1 MADTLRGVYSA
12 VATPFTAEQE
22 VDETGLRSLV
32 DRTIDAGIHGV
43 VPCGSTG
50 EFSTLTRTERERVV
64 EVVIE
69 QAAGRV
75 PVVPHTGACST
86 REAIGLSQH
95 AERTGAAAIMV
106 VAPYYEPFSTV
117 ETKRYYADI
126 AGSVSI
132 PVMAYN
138 LPAATGVNLTP
149 AILGELISDVPNL
162 KYVKDTSGDFSA
174 AAQLIHEYGDA
185 VSVFVGWDTLF
196 LAALLEGAAGSVI
209 GAANVVPGQLVA
221 VYDAVQQGDLAR
233 ARYLWKA
240 LFPLMA
246 SFVSGGYT
254 AAIKGAMDLIGFSGG
269 PQRSPGE
276 EVDSDRREILRQS
289 LKSLGFDRD
298 LRHNGA
304 R

>member
-1 MADTLRGVYSA
+1 
-12 VATPFTAEQE
+12 
-22 VDETGLRSLV
+22 
-32 DRTIDAGIHGV
+32 
-43 VPCGSTG
+43 
-50 EFSTLTRTERERVV
+50 
-64 EVVIE
+64 
-69 QAAGRV
+69 
-75 PVVPHTGACST
+75 
-86 REAIGLSQH
+86 
-95 AERTGAAAIMV
+95 
-106 VAPYYEPFSTV
+106 
-117 ETKRYYADI
+117 
-126 AGSVSI
+126 
-132 PVMAYN
+132 
-138 LPAATGVNLTP
+138 
-149 AILGELISDVPNL
+149 
-162 KYVKDTSGDFSA
+162 
-174 AAQLIHEYGDA
+174 
-185 VSVFVGWDTLF
+185 VFVGWDTLF

-254 AAIKGAMDLIGFSGG
+254 AAIKGAMDLIGFSAG

>member
-1 MADTLRGVYSA
+1 MADALQGVYSA

-22 VDETGLRSLV
+22 VDETGLRSLI
-32 DRTIDAGIHGV
+32 DRTIDAGIHGL

-50 EFSTLTRTERERVV
+50 EFSTLTATERERVV

-95 AERTGAAAIMV
+95 AERTGATAIMV
-106 VAPYYEPFSTV
+106 VAPYYEPFSIA
-117 ETKRYYADI
+117 ETKRYYADV

-138 LPAATGVNLTP
+138 LPTATGVNLTP
-149 AILGELISDVPNL
+149 SILGELISEVPNL

-174 AAQLIHEYGDA
+174 AARLIHEYGDI

-233 ARYLWKA
+233 ARNLWKD

-276 EVDSDRREILRQS
+276 EVDRDRREILRHS